1 MESHGNIVS
10 SLLKQFRETRES
22 IEKMVVDL
30 EKVSEKIIK
39 IFPDNLQSK
48 YTWIFEQRVKTMTET
63 FKTLLE
69 MRKEVTKSLKDE
81 IEVRRRI
88 EKDSLGEGEDFAS
101 YLDIRKIA
109 KRVEDFQKKSKKI
122 SEKVVDIEEQK
133 SLKINSG
140 G

>member
-1 MESHGNIVS
+1 MESPKDIIS
-10 SLLKQFRETRES
+10 SLLKQFREIRES

-30 EKVSEKIIK
+30 ETVSKGISK

-48 YTWIFEQRVKTMTET
+48 YTWIFEQRIKTMTET

-69 MRKEVTKSLKDE
+69 MRKEITKSLKDE

-88 EKDSLGEGEDFAS
+88 EKDSIGEGEDFES

-109 KRVEDFQKKSKKI
+109 KRVEDFQKKSKRI
-122 SEKVVDIEEQK
+122 SEKVVNIEKQK
-133 SLKINSG
+133 SLKMGSG